1 MNEDPNEVRKAVS
14 QRYSAAVADPQTG
27 GCCGKKLF
35 SYSEREIASL
45 PAAAVE
51 SSFGCGNPVAF
62 AGVKEGD
69 VVVDVGSG
77 AGIDVLLAAK
87 AVGPRGRVVGID
99 MNDEMIAKAN
109 ENIRRANVQNAE
121 IRKGIIENLPV
132 DDASADWIVSNCVVN
147 LSPERSRVF
156 REIARVLKPGGQM
169 MISDIV
175 TGPIDEK
182 KLGTADKY
190 ALRISQAVL
199 PGMIERRRG
208 VIVNLS
214 SIAARNGGGIGACA
228 YASTKAAVS
237 AMTKGMAKEFAP
249 HGIRVNALS
258 PGAIDNYFHRKFST
272 RQLLDSMIAVTPMD
286 RLGTSEECAD
296 VIVFLCSDASR
307 FIQGQSIEV
316 NGGMYML

>member
-1 MNEDPNEVRKAVS
+1 MSSEQEFQGKTALV
-14 QRYSAAVADPQTG
+14 TG
-27 GCCGKKLF
+27 
-35 SYSEREIASL
+35 ASSGIG
-45 PAAAVE
+45 AETA
-51 SSFGCGNPVAF
+51 VAF
-62 AGVKEGD
+62 ARRGAYVLMHYNSSRAGVDEAFARVRAAGGD
-69 VVVDVGSG
+69 GLLLKADLGEES
-77 AGIDVLLAAK
+77 GIDDFVRQL
-87 AVGPRGRVVGID
+87 RETGR
-99 MNDEMIAKAN
+99 
-109 ENIRRANVQNAE
+109 
-121 IRKGIIENLPV
+121 PV
-132 DDASADWIVSNCVVN
+132 DFLINNAGSLVARAKFLDITPDLWH
-147 LSPERSRVF
+147 RV
-156 REIARVLKPGGQM
+156 ITLNWT
-169 MISDIV
+169 S
-175 TGPIDEK
+175 
-182 KLGTADKY
+182 

-258 PGAIDNYFHRKFST
+258 PGAIDNNFHRKFST
-272 RQLLDSMIAVTPMD
+272 RQLLDSMIAATPMD